1 MSAAEFENRAGA
13 IFVFVPGYKE
23 TNVLFKCQ
31 EPRDLLLKDSII
43 NSPGPNSVM
52 TGSSVLA
59 GQEWFCPVNEY
70 TG

>member
-31 EPRDLLLKDSII
+31 EPRDLLLKDPII

-52 TGSSVLA
+52 TGSSVFGRAEVVL
-59 GQEWFCPVNEY
+59 PS
-70 TG
+70 